1 MVYPVPGFISIR
13 PGFYTSAVMMMM
25 VGGANGAAFVSITY
39 RILLGIR
46 IAGIVMSSW
55 EGGWIATA
63 AVRGRVPVKM

>member
-1 MVYPVPGFISIR
+1 
-13 PGFYTSAVMMMM
+13 MMM

-55 EGGWIATA
+55 EGRVDCNGCSSWSGTGEN
-63 AVRGRVPVKM
+63 VRGNKSPQVAEEVANF